1 VNTKLT
7 KNTKLSLDSDLHML
21 RIHIAPIGFE
31 IDRIVI
37 PAITM
42 KADRVWLISHNKPGE
57 DEGQAF
63 QKEVSKQLME
73 AKIESK
79 IEGAE
84 RTDLFDTLRALR
96 KIILA
101 ERKHSILVNVS
112 VGSKIQS
119 IACTMACMMFKD
131 IVRIKPYYAAPEKY
145 TIPKEQETTGV
156 KQIMTLPDYKIELP
170 SDGLIKC
177 LEIINMKKYG
187 RVSKKELRDKALE
200 AELIHVESNRN
211 IEQSAYMALNKNLIE
226 PLLIWN
232 FIVIEKKGR
241 SHVISITSDGQNAL
255 RFLSSDVE
263 TSDR

>member
-1 VNTKLT
+1 
-7 KNTKLSLDSDLHML
+7 ML

-131 IVRIKPYYAAPEKY
+131 IVKIKPYYAAPEKY
-145 TIPKEQETTGV
+145 TYTPKEQETAGV

-170 SDGLIKC
+170 SNDLIKC
-177 LEIINMKKYG
+177 LDIINKKKFG
-187 RVSKKELRDKALE
+187 RVSKKELRDKGLE
-200 AELIHVESNRN
+200 ADLIHVESSKN

-232 FIVIEKKGR
+232 FIAIEKKGR
-241 SHVISITSDGQNAL
+241 SHVISITNDGQNVL
-255 RFLSSDVE
+255 RFLSDEVHNNKL
-263 TSDR
+263 

>member
-1 VNTKLT
+1 MHT
-7 KNTKLSLDSDLHML
+7 L
-21 RIHIAPIGFE
+21 RIHIAPVGFE

-37 PAITM
+37 PALTM
-42 KADRVWLISHNKPGE
+42 KADRVWLVSHNKAGE
-57 DEGQAF
+57 DEGKPF
-63 QKEVSKQLME
+63 GNEVSKRLTE
-73 AKIESK
+73 AKIECK
-79 IEGAE
+79 VEGAD

-145 TIPKEQETTGV
+145 TSIPKEQETTGV

-170 SDGLIKC
+170 SNDLIKC
-177 LEIINMKKYG
+177 LDIINKKKFG

-200 AELIHVESNRN
+200 AELIHVESSKN

-232 FIVIEKKGR
+232 FIGIEKKGR
-241 SHVISITSDGQNAL
+241 RHVISITGDGQNVL
-255 RFLSSDVE
+255 RFLSNDV
-263 TSDR
+263 RNNI